1 MKSGLGS
8 TLQRAPA
15 PPTLQDSTRK
25 CHLLTQGCSTESC
38 PSCSALPQGR
48 QTCKPLLWLFHQVP
62 RNRVHRRNHPH
73 ILQKSHCCSGRGRQP
88 SSYCHMTFSNLISP
102 ILSIIGKCTVL
113 GKGKFLKT
121 KCHKPEKYHLSPAR
135 SGAHQ
140 WAQSHPH
147 DPPGAPSAG
156 KTVLE
161 VPAHSVGNNYEEPA
175 LSQAESRARGA
186 CGPPA
191 APGTGDCVG
200 AASSQRGDVLAA
212 RTVVGTGP
220 GSPLLDLLSAIW
232 KGLGRPAS
240 RSLG

>member
-1 MKSGLGS
+1 
-8 TLQRAPA
+8 
-15 PPTLQDSTRK
+15 
-25 CHLLTQGCSTESC
+25 
-38 PSCSALPQGR
+38 
-48 QTCKPLLWLFHQVP
+48 
-62 RNRVHRRNHPH
+62 
-73 ILQKSHCCSGRGRQP
+73 
-88 SSYCHMTFSNLISP
+88 MTFSNLSSP

-113 GKGKFLKT
+113 GKGNFLKT
-121 KCHKPEKYHLSPAR
+121 KCNKPEKYHLSPAR